1 MNIVTF
7 FLCFEKFPNHLFNI
21 SCSCFGECFNTRITA
36 VLTYL
41 ELPRAVKMTVRLI
54 KNKMRSNLALRY
66 VISFFLTFVIY
77 LVIT

>member
-1 MNIVTF
+1 MLLLST
-7 FLCFEKFPNHLFNI
+7 
-21 SCSCFGECFNTRITA
+21 FNTRITA
-36 VLTYL
+36 FLTYL

-54 KNKMRSNLALRY
+54 KNKMRNNLALLY